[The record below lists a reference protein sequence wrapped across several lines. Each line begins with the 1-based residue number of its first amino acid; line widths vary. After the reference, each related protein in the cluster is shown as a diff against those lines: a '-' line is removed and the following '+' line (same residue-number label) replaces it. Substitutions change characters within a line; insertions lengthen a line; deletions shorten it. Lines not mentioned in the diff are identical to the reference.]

1 MAEHKVS
8 IGRSC
13 RVVGMSRASWYKP
26 PADRLEKDK
35 EVIEVLTRL
44 TEKNHRWGFWQ
55 SYQQVRLEGYKWNH
69 KKVYRVY
76 CELGLNQKRKAKKR
90 IPNRDRQ
97 PLDTPSIPNAVW
109 AIDFMSDALYVGR
122 RFRTFNVLDEGMR
135 EALAI
140 EIDTSLPGERVVRVL
155 ERLCAWRGVP
165 KAIRCDNGPEL
176 ISKALVDF
184 CQKMDIAIRY
194 IQPGKPNQNGLIER
208 FNRTYREEV
217 LNCYLFEDLNQ
228 AREITAD
235 WLIKYNEQRC
245 HDALDGLPPTVFREQ
260 LTTKNSI
267 YELST

>member
-1 MAEHKVS
+1 VAEHKVS

-13 RVVGMSRASWYKP
+13 VAVGLSRASWYKP

-76 CELGLNQKRKAKKR
+76 CQLGLNHKRRTKKR
-90 IPNRDRQ
+90 IPVRPRQ

-176 ISKALVDF
+176 ISKALVDESVRNF
-184 CQKMDIAIRY
+184 
-194 IQPGKPNQNGLIER
+194 
-208 FNRTYREEV
+208 V
-217 LNCYLFEDLNQ
+217 
-228 AREITAD
+228 
-235 WLIKYNEQRC
+235 
-245 HDALDGLPPTVFREQ
+245 
-260 LTTKNSI
+260 
-267 YELST
+267 